1 MDRARL
7 SSTSV
12 NYERDGRAHLI
23 LAAPDGAQM
32 LAVQTEDADGTIR
45 TIKHI
50 DFGVA
55 SGAVVNL
62 DSFATIGDKILVGR
76 DAWSADGTETDAAF
90 RSGYGVIDFHEGA
103 PVGGPVGS
111 ALGDFTVSNDVRVDG
126 DVHAAA
132 FISLS
137 DARAKRDIRSV
148 TEPECARVHELRPV
162 TYTMRATGHESAG
175 FIAQELEGVYPRAVR
190 DTHGTKTVDYQQV
203 LTMLVAEV
211 QRLARRLMLLEP
223 APVPLNGLT
232 GLPAHGD
239 L

>member
-55 SGAVVNL
+55 SGAVVHL

-76 DAWSADGTETDAAF
+76 DAWSADGTETDAAYK
-90 RSGYGVIDFHEGA
+90 SGYGVLDFHEATGA
-103 PVGGPVGS
+103 APYGH
-111 ALGDFTVSNDVRVDG
+111 FTVSNSVVVDG
-126 DVHAAA
+126 ETHASA
-132 FISLS
+132 FVSLS
-137 DARAKRDIRSV
+137 DARLKSNV
-148 TEPECARVHELRPV
+148 
-162 TYTMRATGHESAG
+162 ATVSDEEA
-175 FIAQELEGVYPRAVR
+175 AL
-190 DTHGTKTVDYQQV
+190 
-203 LTMLVAEV
+203 AEV
-211 QRLARRLMLLEP
+211 LHRKS
-223 APVPLNGLT
+223 
-232 GLPAHGD
+232 
-239 L
+239 

>member
-55 SGAVVNL
+55 SGAVVHL
-62 DSFATIGDKILVGR
+62 DTFATIGDKILVGR

-103 PVGGPVGS
+103 AGPNAGP

-137 DARAKRDIRSV
+137 DARAKRDIRGV
-148 TEPECARVHELRPV
+148 TESECAGVHELRPV

-175 FIAQELEGVYPRAVR
+175 FIAQELERVFPRAVR

-211 QRLARRLMLLEP
+211 QRLARRLVLLEP
-223 APVPLNGLT
+223 APA
-232 GLPAHGD
+232 LPAHGD

>member
-55 SGAVVNL
+55 TGAVVRL
-62 DSFATIGDKILVGR
+62 DTFATIGDKILVGR

-103 PVGGPVGS
+103 AGS

-137 DARAKRDIRSV
+137 DARAKRDVRGV
-148 TEPECARVHELRPV
+148 TESECAGVHELRPV
-162 TYTMRATGHESAG
+162 TYTMRATGHQSAG
-175 FIAQELEGVYPRAVR
+175 FIAQELEGVFPRAVR
-190 DTHGTKTVDYQQV
+190 DAHGTKTVDYQQV

-211 QRLARRLMLLEP
+211 QRLARRLVLLEP
-223 APVPLNGLT
+223 APA